1 MTDMPKVN
9 PRSMHTLI
17 QGVADSHASVRDSIV
32 QAAQE
37 REAYYAEENQRLN
50 AKARLEGK
58 TAP

>member
-17 QGVADSHASVRDSIV
+17 QGVADSHSGIRDALA

-37 REAYYAEENQRLN
+37 REAYYAAQNQQLN

-58 TAP
+58 A